1 MDSTAQL
8 FFAIS
13 NGLAKP
19 PMTARLTLKL
29 PSGWSMDGEGF
40 ANKCSGLCT
49 ANHEI
54 ATGDQQYVEVA
65 AYPNHTGTFLLEGRV
80 EFVYDGEQESNFVA
94 RDVPITV
101 RPGVGG
107 NTRVQPLPTSPQQ
120 LTATSQPTSPPQ
132 PTATP
137 PPATATPPPA
147 TATRAAPA
155 SATRAAPASAG
166 GNGGQQPGGGPGNG
180 AGCGAPPPDVP
191 GVIDPSLL
199 LAGLLI
205 PAGIL
210 ARLGI
215 NRSSRSRRQLWGWT
229 G

>member
-107 NTRVQPLPTSPQQ
+107 DTRVQPLPTSPQQ
-120 LTATSQPTSPPQ
+120 LTATPPPTATPQ

-137 PPATATPPPA
+137 PPPTATQ
-147 TATRAAPA
+147 
-155 SATRAAPASAG
+155 AAPASAG

-180 AGCGAPPPDVP
+180 AGCGAAPPDVP

-215 NRSSRSRRQLWGWT
+215 NRRNRNRRQL
-229 G
+229 

>member
-107 NTRVQPLPTSPQQ
+107 NTRVQPLPTSQQQ
-120 LTATSQPTSPPQ
+120 LTATPPPTAPPQ

-137 PPATATPPPA
+137 PPPTATQ
-147 TATRAAPA
+147 
-155 SATRAAPASAG
+155 AAPASAG

-180 AGCGAPPPDVP
+180 AGCGAPQPDVP

-215 NRSSRSRRQLWGWT
+215 NRSSRSRRQL
-229 G
+229 